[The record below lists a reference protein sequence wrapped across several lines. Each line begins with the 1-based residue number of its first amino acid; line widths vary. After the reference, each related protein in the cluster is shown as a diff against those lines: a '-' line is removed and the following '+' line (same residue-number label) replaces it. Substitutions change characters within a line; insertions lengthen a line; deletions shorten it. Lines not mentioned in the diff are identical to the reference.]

1 MDTDTFD
8 LEQHLK
14 DAWVIKER
22 MKICL
27 FETENQFPKR
37 TVTCF
42 VTCDL

>member
-14 DAWVIKER
+14 EK

-27 FETENQFPKR
+27 FETENQFPK
-37 TVTCF
+37 
-42 VTCDL
+42 